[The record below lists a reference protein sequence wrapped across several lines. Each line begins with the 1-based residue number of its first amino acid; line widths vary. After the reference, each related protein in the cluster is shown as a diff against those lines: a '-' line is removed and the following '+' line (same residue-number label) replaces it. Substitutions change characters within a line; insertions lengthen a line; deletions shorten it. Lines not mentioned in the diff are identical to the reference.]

1 MKKDI
6 ILKKEQLKRV
16 ISEIGE
22 TLTNDSV
29 RGYAF
34 DWDDNILF
42 MPTEI
47 KMQKKYS

>member
-34 DWDDNILF
+34 DWNDNIR
-42 MPTEI
+42 
-47 KMQKKYS
+47 K